1 MYIFS
6 FRSFIQ
12 RAPPR
17 PKSFHAS
24 SSSSAEASSIAS
36 HIASVTTRARSHRD
50 ASIFRVH
57 SFARSRRRRFVAPF
71 PSSASSTGASIS
83 ALNCTSATRRDDTT
97 HHRQSA
103 SARSTPSSRDRPRVS
118 RRIKRIKIT
127 SNPSRDS
134 SVTNEI
140 ERAHRRR
147 AIARSPT
154 PRPRR
159 RRRANR
165 RARPSRPWPSTS
177 ADERTRAARER
188 TTTTHPH
195 IHDTRIPSTNTY
207 PDSTTHTSTTTHQ
220 MSEQLPR

>member
-1 MYIFS
+1 MNIFS
-6 FRSFIQ
+6 FPSFIQ

-118 RRIKRIKIT
+118 RRI
-127 SNPSRDS
+127 NP
-134 SVTNEI
+134 NQNHI
-140 ERAHRRR
+140 ES
-147 AIARSPT
+147 IARFVRHERDRT
-154 PRPRR
+154 
-159 RRRANR
+159 RAPSSGNR
-165 RARPSRPWPSTS
+165 SLAHASSTASTTRQSTRATESSM
-177 ADERTRAARER
+177 AVDECGRTRAARER

-207 PDSTTHTSTTTHQ
+207 PDINTHNSTMAHQ

>member
-57 SFARSRRRRFVAPF
+57 LFAHSRRRRFVAPF

-118 RRIKRIKIT
+118 RRIESKSHRIHRAIR
-127 SNPSRDS
+127 PSRTRSNARTVVGQSLARPRLVHGVDDAPIDARDR
-134 SVTNEI
+134 VV
-140 ERAHRRR
+140 HGRRR
-147 AIARSPT
+147 VRTNA
-154 PRPRR
+154 
-159 RRRANR
+159 R
-165 RARPSRPWPSTS
+165 RARTHHHHPPTY
-177 ADERTRAARER
+177 TR
-188 TTTTHPH
+188 H
-195 IHDTRIPSTNTY
+195 TY
-207 PDSTTHTSTTTHQ
+207 PINEHI
-220 MSEQLPR
+220 P

>member
-118 RRIKRIKIT
+118 RRIKIT
-127 SNPSRDS
+127 LNPSRDS

-177 ADERTRAARER
+177 ADEHAPRANAPPPL
-188 TTTTHPH
+188 THILDLIRKAH
-195 IHDTRIPSTNTY
+195 CGVLELVAVNGPSTTI
-207 PDSTTHTSTTTHQ
+207 TTPFRRVPC
-220 MSEQLPR
+220 LL